1 MMKPTPAASPRADL
15 PVVDLRGSSAER
27 GRQHGRALRG
37 RIEQAIAFYTGLFGR
52 LGLTGAEVRR
62 RAARFVGP
70 THRLNPLLAAEFE
83 GIAEGARCHLHDVYA
98 LSARYE
104 ITFTEVALGECSNV
118 FVGADRSTTGASLL
132 GQNWDWRPEVAAFVV
147 ILRSRCD
154 DGPDH
159 LVISECGQP
168 GKFGLNSAGIGV
180 VAAGLDC
187 SAKHATGEHLYV
199 GLKRTVLGCESIEQ
213 AVALLTGNP
222 PLATV
227 NVIAAGP
234 DGAGCEVEYTPAGP
248 AGRDLEPG
256 ELYWHTNHCR
266 EADEPSAFANSK
278 RRGRRWS
285 ELTGGAGAVSP
296 RTLQGWL
303 ADREGDDS
311 ICQTPRPGDERIT
324 TLETLSSLVLDL
336 RARTLWATDG
346 PSHQAPYRPY
356 RLS

>member
-1 MMKPTPAASPRADL
+1 MADL

-27 GRQHGRALRG
+27 GRQHGGALR
-37 RIEQAIAFYTGLFGR
+37 RQIEQAVGFYAGLFGR

-62 RAARFVGP
+62 RAARFVEP

-83 GIAEGARCHLHDVYA
+83 GIAAGARCHLHDVYA

-104 ITFTEVALGECSNV
+104 IAFTEVALGECSNV
-118 FVGADRSTTGASLL
+118 FVGSQRSTTGATLL
-132 GQNWDWRPEVAAFVV
+132 GQNWDWRPEVASFRV
-147 ILRSRCD
+147 ILRSLCD

-159 LVISECGQP
+159 LMISECGQP
-168 GKFGLNSAGIGV
+168 GKFGLNSAGLGL

-187 SAKHATGEHLYV
+187 TARHATGDQLYV
-199 GLKRTVLGCESIEQ
+199 GLKRTALQCESVGEAG
-213 AVALLTGNP
+213 AVLAANP

-227 NVIAAGP
+227 NVIAAQAE
-234 DGAGCEVEYTPAGP
+234 GAGCEIEYTPAGP
-248 AGRDLEPG
+248 VRRDLAPA

-266 EADEPSAFANSK
+266 EADEPSGFQNSL

-296 RTLQGWL
+296 GTLESWL
-303 ADREGDDS
+303 ADRDGDDR
-311 ICQTPRPGDERIT
+311 ICQTPRPGDTRIT
-324 TLETLSSLVLDL
+324 SLETLSSLVLDL
-336 RARTLWATDG
+336 RSRTLWATAG

-356 RLS
+356 RLP

>member
-1 MMKPTPAASPRADL
+1 MAEL
-15 PVVDLRGSSAER
+15 PVVELRGSSAER
-27 GRQHGRALRG
+27 GRQHGRALR
-37 RIEQAIAFYTGLFGR
+37 RQIEQATGFYAGLFGR
-52 LGLTGAEVRR
+52 LGLAGADVRR
-62 RAARFVGP
+62 RAERFVEP

-83 GIAEGARCHLHDVYA
+83 GIADGARCHLHDVYA

-104 ITFTEVALGECSNV
+104 IAFTEVALGECSNV
-118 FVGADRSTTGASLL
+118 FVGADRSTTGATLL
-132 GQNWDWRPEVAAFVV
+132 GQNWDWRPEVAAFRV
-147 ILRSRCD
+147 ILRSLCD

-168 GKFGLNSAGIGV
+168 GKFGLNSAGLGL

-187 SAKHATGEHLYV
+187 TARHASGEQLYV
-199 GLKRTVLGCESIEQ
+199 GLKRTALQCESIEE
-213 AVALLTGNP
+213 ARAILTRNP

-227 NVIAAGP
+227 NVIAAQAA
-234 DGAGCEVEYTPAGP
+234 GAGCEIEYTPAGP
-248 AGRDLEPG
+248 VVRDLAPA

-285 ELTGGAGAVSP
+285 ALTAGVGACDVSP
-296 RTLQGWL
+296 RTLESWL

-336 RARTLWATDG
+336 RARTLWATAG

-356 RLS
+356 RLP

>member
-1 MMKPTPAASPRADL
+1 MADL
-15 PVVDLRGSSAER
+15 PVVELRGSSAER
-27 GRQHGRALRG
+27 GRQHGRALR
-37 RIEQAIAFYTGLFGR
+37 RQIEQAVEFYAGLFGR
-52 LGLTGAEVRR
+52 LGLTNADVRR
-62 RAARFVGP
+62 RAARFVEP
-70 THRLNPLLAAEFE
+70 THRLNPLLASEFE

-104 ITFTEVALGECSNV
+104 IAFTEVALGECSNV
-118 FVGADRSTTGASLL
+118 FVGSERSTTGATLL
-132 GQNWDWRPEVAAFVV
+132 GQNWDWRPEVAAFRV
-147 ILRSRCD
+147 ILRSLSD

-187 SAKHATGEHLYV
+187 TARHATGEQLYV
-199 GLKRTVLGCESIEQ
+199 GLKRTVLQCETIEE
-213 AVALLTGNP
+213 AGALLTRNP
-222 PLATV
+222 PVATV

-234 DGAGCEVEYTPAGP
+234 SGAGCEIEYTPAGP
-248 AGRDLEPG
+248 VRRDLAPA

-266 EADEPSAFANSK
+266 EAAEPSGFENSL

-285 ELTGGAGAVSP
+285 ELTGDADAVAP
-296 RTLQGWL
+296 QTLEGWL
-303 ADREGDDS
+303 ADREGDDR
-311 ICQTPRPGDERIT
+311 ICQTPRPGDARIT

-336 RARTLWATDG
+336 RARTLWATAG

-356 RLS
+356 RLP

>member
-1 MMKPTPAASPRADL
+1 MTKPTPAASPRADL
-15 PVVDLRGSSAER
+15 PVVDLCGSSFER
-27 GRQHGRALRG
+27 GLQHGRALRG
-37 RIEQAIAFYTGLFGR
+37 RIEQAIAFYAGLFGR
-52 LGLTGAEVRR
+52 LGLSGADVRR
-62 RAARFVGP
+62 RAARFAEP
-70 THRLNPLLAAEFE
+70 THRLNPLLTAEIE

-104 ITFTEVALGECSNV
+104 IAFTEVALGECSNV
-118 FVGADRSTTGASLL
+118 FVGAERSTTGATLL
-132 GQNWDWRPEVAAFVV
+132 GQNWDWRPEVAPFVV

-159 LVISECGQP
+159 VMISECGQP
-168 GKFGLNSAGIGV
+168 GKFGLNSAGLGL

-187 SAKHATGEHLYV
+187 TARHATGDQLYV
-199 GLKRTVLGCESIEQ
+199 GLKRSALQCESIEEAG
-213 AVALLTGNP
+213 AVLAGNP

-234 DGAGCEVEYTPAGP
+234 SGAGCEIEYTPAGP
-248 AGRDLEPG
+248 VRRDIEPA

-266 EADEPSAFANSK
+266 EAGEPSRFENSL

-285 ELTGGAGAVSP
+285 ELTGGAGTVSP
-296 RTLQGWL
+296 RTIESWL
-303 ADREGDDS
+303 ADREGNDS

-324 TLETLSSLVLDL
+324 SLETLSSLVLDL
-336 RARTLWATDG
+336 RARTLWATAG

-356 RLS
+356 RLP

>member
-1 MMKPTPAASPRADL
+1 MADL
-15 PVVDLRGSSAER
+15 PVIELRGSSAER
-27 GRQHGRALRG
+27 GRQHGRFLR
-37 RIEQAIAFYTGLFGR
+37 RQIEQAVEFYAGLFGR
-52 LGLTGAEVRR
+52 LGLSGADVRR
-62 RAARFVGP
+62 RAARFVEP
-70 THRLNPLLAAEFE
+70 THRLNPLLAAEIE
-83 GIAEGARCHLHDVYA
+83 GIAEGSGCHLHDVYA

-104 ITFTEVALGECSNV
+104 ITFGEVALGECSNV
-118 FVGADRSTTGASLL
+118 FVGAQRSTSGGTLL
-132 GQNWDWRPEVAAFVV
+132 GQNWDWRPEVAPFVV
-147 ILRSRCD
+147 VLRSRCD

-159 LVISECGQP
+159 VVISECGQP
-168 GKFGLNSAGIGV
+168 GKYGLSSAGLGV

-187 SAKHATGEHLYV
+187 SARAATGEQLMV
-199 GLKRTVLGCESIEQ
+199 GLKRTVLQCGSFAE
-213 AVALLTGNP
+213 ARAMLARNP
-222 PLATV
+222 ALATV
-227 NVIAAGP
+227 NVIAAGA
-234 DGAGCEVEYTPAGP
+234 AGGGFEVEYTPAGP

-296 RTLQGWL
+296 RTLESWL

-324 TLETLSSLVLDL
+324 SLETLSSLVLDL
-336 RARTLWATDG
+336 RARTLWATAG

>member
-1 MMKPTPAASPRADL
+1 MAEL

-27 GRQHGRALRG
+27 GRQHGHALR
-37 RIEQAIAFYTGLFGR
+37 RQMEQAVEFYAGLFGR
-52 LGLTGAEVRR
+52 LGLSGADVRR
-62 RAARFVGP
+62 RAARFVEP
-70 THRLNPLLAAEFE
+70 THRLNPLLAAEIE
-83 GIAEGARCHLHDVYA
+83 GIAEGARCHLYDVYA

-104 ITFTEVALGECSNV
+104 ITFGEVALGECSNV
-118 FVGADRSTTGASLL
+118 FVGAQRSTSGGTLL
-132 GQNWDWRPEVAAFVV
+132 GQNWDWRPEVAPFVV

-159 LVISECGQP
+159 VVISECGQP
-168 GKFGLNSAGIGV
+168 GKYGLSSAGLGV

-187 SAKHATGEHLYV
+187 SARAATGEQLMV
-199 GLKRTVLGCESIEQ
+199 GLKRTVLQCGSITE
-213 AVALLTGNP
+213 ATAMLARNP
-222 PLATV
+222 SLATV

-234 DGAGCEVEYTPAGP
+234 DGAGYEVEYTPAGP
-248 AGRDLEPG
+248 VGRDLAPG

-266 EADEPSAFANSK
+266 EAGEPSRFENSL
-278 RRGRRWS
+278 RRGRRWN

-296 RTLQGWL
+296 RTLESWL

-336 RARTLWATDG
+336 RARTLWATAG

-356 RLS
+356 RLP